1 MSGHSKWSKVK
12 HQKAVTDAVK
22 GQAFTKASR
31 AISIAVREGG
41 GITDPEKNFRLR
53 LALELARGVNMP
65 KQTIERAIAKGSG
78 GEGAA
83 IESLVYEAYGPGGVA
98 ILISAATDNRQRT
111 VSQVK
116 NVVEKGG
123 GSMASPGAVGFLFA
137 KSGILTVHKEGRT
150 LDSMLELG
158 IVAGADD
165 VVETEDLFE
174 MYCDAAHLHT
184 VREALLGQG
193 IAVDNTQIIMKPTIP
208 IDPDATIRARAE
220 TLVSQ
225 LEELEDVQHVYTNLL

>member
-31 AISIAVREGG
+31 AVSIAVREGG

-53 LALELARGVNMP
+53 LALELARAVNMP
-65 KQTIERAIAKGSG
+65 KDNIERAIAKVAG

-83 IESLVYEAYGPGGVA
+83 IESLLYEAYGPGGVA
-98 ILISAATDNRQRT
+98 LLISAATDNRQRT

-116 NVVEKGG
+116 NIVEKAGG
-123 GSMASPGAVGFLFA
+123 NMASPGSVSFLFA

-150 LDSMLELG
+150 LDRMLELG

-165 VVETEDLFE
+165 VTETEDVFE
-174 MYCDAAHLHT
+174 MYSDAARLHA

-193 IAVDNTQIIMKPTIP
+193 ISIDNTQIIMKATMP
-208 IDPDATIRARAE
+208 IDPESNMRERAE
-220 TLVSQ
+220 ALTQQ

>member
-31 AISIAVREGG
+31 AISISVREGG

-53 LALELARGVNMP
+53 LALELARAVNMP
-65 KQTIERAIAKGSG
+65 KDNIERAIAKASG

-83 IESLVYEAYGPGGVA
+83 IESLLYEAYGPGGVA
-98 ILISAATDNRQRT
+98 FLIQAATDNRQRT

-116 NVVEKGG
+116 NIVEKAGG
-123 GSMASPGAVGFLFA
+123 NMASPGSVSFLFT
-137 KSGILTVHKEGRT
+137 STGILTVAKEGHP
-150 LDSMLELG
+150 LDRMLELG

-165 VVETEDLFE
+165 VVEAEDVFE
-174 MYCDAAHLHT
+174 MYSAAAHLHSL
-184 VREALLGQG
+184 REALLGQG
-193 IAVDNTQIIMKPTIP
+193 ITVDNTQIIMKATMP
-208 IDPDATIRARAE
+208 IDPEPTIRKRADA
-220 TLVSQ
+220 LAAQ
-225 LEELEDVQHVYTNLL
+225 LEELEDVQQVYTNLL